1 MAPPKPAAKRAAKPA
16 AKPAA
21 KRAAKPRRRYR
32 RLTGRPAPAF
42 RLQADDG
49 TWVSLRDLRGQRVV
63 LFFYQKDGTTGCTIE
78 ACEFRDLLPRFDAA
92 GVRVIGISPDGVRRH
107 ARFKAAHALPYVLL
121 SDPEATACQAY
132 DVWHEKLFW
141 GRRYM
146 GVIRSTFVIGPTG
159 RVEHEWREV
168 EHEGHAAEVQARL
181 GSRAR

>member
-1 MAPPKPAAKRAAKPA
+1 MATAKRAAKPA
-16 AKPAA
+16 AKS
-21 KRAAKPRRRYR
+21 AAKPPRRYR

-49 TWVSLRDLRGQRVV
+49 SWVSLRDLRGQRVI

-78 ACEFRDLLPRFDAA
+78 ACEFRDLLPRFDAS
-92 GVRVIGISPDGVRRH
+92 GVRVIGISPDGIRKH
-107 ARFKAAHALPYVLL
+107 ARFKAAHGLRYALL
-121 SDPEATACQAY
+121 SDPGAATCQAY

-168 EHEGHAAEVQARL
+168 DHEGHAEAV
-181 GSRAR
+181 RAWIDGRTVGGAPPSA